1 MPGSTAAGSP
11 PVGRAARPTASSPT
25 PTRSNSPNSANAGH
39 VRPGDAAT
47 GLPAVERTERARIRS
62 EKGIRWGGRSRKT
75 AASPSCEPMPPR
87 HQHWAGTKRRTWDP
101 GAGWSLNAGR
111 GGSSI
116 VRIPWPRK
124 FGSSARRGE
133 NAVGPTGGGLL
144 RLVVLQR
151 RQPQHHPVGGQLAPK
166 PRGRRPFPVVR
177 ACGSTDQA
185 CGRAWLTSCRA
196 RPGAVLSA
204 SPGPERRGSGC
215 SRSRGCCRRLRAG
228 SAR

>member
-11 PVGRAARPTASSPT
+11 PVGRAARPTASWPT
-25 PTRSNSPNSANAGH
+25 PTSRNPPNSANAGH
-39 VRPGDAAT
+39 VRPGDRPPVCRRLNAGKAPASAARKASAGAGASSKPAPDQAANLCRHGT
-47 GLPAVERTERARIRS
+47 STGRERSAGRGILVPDGASTPGVADLQSSESHGPGNSDLRPAEARTPWGLPAGVCS
-62 EKGIRWGGRSRKT
+62 
-75 AASPSCEPMPPR
+75 
-87 HQHWAGTKRRTWDP
+87 
-101 GAGWSLNAGR
+101 
-111 GGSSI
+111 GSSSFNGDSRSTTPSA
-116 VRIPWPRK
+116 V
-124 FGSSARRGE
+124 SS
-133 NAVGPTGGGLL
+133 P
-144 RLVVLQR
+144 
-151 RQPQHHPVGGQLAPK
+151 PK